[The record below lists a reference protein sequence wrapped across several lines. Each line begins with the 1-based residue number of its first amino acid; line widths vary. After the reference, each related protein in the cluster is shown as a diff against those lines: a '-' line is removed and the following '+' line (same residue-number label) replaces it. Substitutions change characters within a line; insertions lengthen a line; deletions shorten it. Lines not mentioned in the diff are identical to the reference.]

1 MIILFHGDAYLE
13 SVETLIAVHNSIE
26 SNKSEISFAEAKI
39 RYERGEPLAI
49 PASHHSEG
57 VWLAEI
63 DSMDYKNQVLLI
75 KGFTFCS

>member
-1 MIILFHGDAYLE
+1 MTILFHADCYIE
-13 SVETLIAVHNSIE
+13 SSETLISVHNSIE
-26 SNKSEISFAEAKI
+26 SNKSEISLAEAKM

-63 DSMDYKNQVLLI
+63 DSIDYKNQVLLI